1 MRAGRAVALGNWL
14 AAVAGLPVLF
24 MALDSA
30 RSGPTLAA
38 AVAAIGAIGGS
49 CALWAHRPGASPSEH
64 SLAAR
69 TLALAG
75 AGLAS
80 AALPLVLAL
89 TVDLAVARASQG
101 VCLLAILLLWLR
113 LLRWPLE
120 PLREGA

>member
-14 AAVAGLPVLF
+14 TAVAGLPVLF
-24 MALDSA
+24 MALDSV
-30 RSGPTLAA
+30 RSGLALTI
-38 AVAAIGAIGGS
+38 AVAAIGAISGS
-49 CALWAHRPGASPSEH
+49 CALWAHRPGALRSEH

-80 AALPLVLAL
+80 AVLPLGLAL
-89 TVDLAVARASQG
+89 AVDLSVARASQG
-101 VCLLAILLLWLR
+101 VCLLALVLLWLR

-120 PLREGA
+120 PWRETA